1 MNKQDL
7 NRYQMLEN
15 TLKYL
20 VENASAYEGDTTLKE
35 GVARLKE
42 NLTQTAQILDKI
54 EVLDLPFTEMKDEVR
69 DRFADE
75 FMKLLLL
82 LRQINVSKNDN
93 EIVLLQKTTY
103 SELRYGRII
112 DNLTRGRAIFEK
124 AEEYLNEIKSFHN
137 GEALFQ
143 EKKDILEVFI
153 DFSNKPLERIAKAKS
168 LRYDL
173 DLLLTKT
180 QSLCANELDGLVAI
194 HSSNESFF
202 FGYENNRRI
211 RKTNSSSETETPPP
225 STEDTPPVASGDTSP
240 AITGETP
247 PSSTDSNTNPNT
259 SSNMG

>member
-20 VENASAYEGDTTLKE
+20 VENASAYEGDTTLIE
-35 GVARLKE
+35 GVERLKM
-42 NLTQTAQILDKI
+42 NLAQVPPILDKI
-54 EVLDLPFTEMKDEVR
+54 EVLDLPYSEMKDEVR

-75 FMKLLLL
+75 FMKLLLV
-82 LRQINVSKNDN
+82 LRQINVSKNDD
-93 EIVLLQKTTY
+93 EIILLQKTTY

-112 DNLTRGRAIFEK
+112 DNLTRGRAILEK
-124 AEEYLNEIKSFHN
+124 AEGYIDEIKSLHN
-137 GEALFQ
+137 GETIIQ
-143 EKKDILEVFI
+143 EKKDIMEEFVAL
-153 DFSNKPLERIAKAKS
+153 SNNPLQRVAKAKS
-168 LRYDL
+168 LRNDF
-173 DLLLTKT
+173 DLLLAKT
-180 QSLCANELDGLVAI
+180 LKICVDELDGLVAL